1 MPERSNYELINNG
14 QVTPQRLH
22 TLLRLVGYRNK
33 PSREDLLT
41 LLQPSELSAN
51 TSAAAAV
58 IVAAV
63 NTGLIVHDT
72 SEGIVTLVPGIK
84 RAQIE
89 STDAFRAL
97 MQARLCGISDPD
109 EDNYLLNQVV
119 AWYAVQTPDVYRLH
133 KRDLAAKF
141 NAELYPSESD
151 ADADS
156 GRAINETKLTRWT
169 TWVTFLG
176 WGVSAAS
183 VLWPIAHGRLLPK
196 LAPLRKKK
204 LPIADYMDWLADAC
218 PEMDGG
224 TLFEQCW
231 QASRPGQARG
241 QQLSLMLS
249 TALGTLHGL
258 KKVRLEY
265 SADAQSRWQIY
276 PSTDY
281 PLGNVTYITVMET

>member
-22 TLLRLVGYRNK
+22 TLLRLVDRRNK
-33 PSREDLLT
+33 SSREDLLR
-41 LLQPSELSAN
+41 LLQPSELSTN

-58 IVAAV
+58 FVAAV
-63 NTGLIVHDT
+63 NTGLIVNDT
-72 SEGIVTLVPGIK
+72 SEGVVTLASGIK
-84 RAQIE
+84 RSQLE
-89 STDAFRAL
+89 STDAFRSF
-97 MQARLCGISDPD
+97 MQERLCGISDPD
-109 EDNYLLNQVV
+109 DDNYLLNQVV
-119 AWYAVQTPDVYRLH
+119 AWYAVQTPDVYRLK

-141 NAELYPSESD
+141 NAELYSSGPY
-151 ADADS
+151 ADAET
-156 GRAINETKLTRWT
+156 GRAINDTKLNAWT

-176 WGVSAAS
+176 WGISAAG

-196 LAPLRKKK
+196 LASLRGRT
-204 LPIADYMDWLADAC
+204 LPMGDFMTWLGETC

-231 QASRPGQARG
+231 QVSRPSQSRG

-249 TALGTLHGL
+249 TALGTLHAL

-281 PLGNVTYITVMET
+281 HSTEATYITVMET

>member
-22 TLLRLVGYRNK
+22 TLLRLVDRRNK
-33 PSREDLLT
+33 SSREDLLR
-41 LLQPSELSAN
+41 LLQPSELSTN

-58 IVAAV
+58 FVAAV
-63 NTGLIVHDT
+63 NTGLIVNNT
-72 SEGIVTLVPGIK
+72 SEGVVTLASGIK
-84 RAQIE
+84 RSQLE

-97 MQARLCGISDPD
+97 MQERLCGISDPD

-133 KRDLAAKF
+133 KRELAAKF
-141 NAELYPSESD
+141 NAELYPRESD

-156 GRAINETKLTRWT
+156 VRAINETKLNAWT

-176 WGVSAAS
+176 WGVSVAD
-183 VLWPIAHGRLLPK
+183 VLWPIAHGRLLPR
-196 LAPLRKKK
+196 LAPLRRKK
-204 LPIADYMDWLADAC
+204 LPIADFMNWLAEAC

-231 QASRPGQARG
+231 QSSRPSQSRG
-241 QQLSLMLS
+241 QQLSSMLS

-258 KKVRLEY
+258 KKVGLEY
-265 SADAQSRWQIY
+265 SVDTQSRWQIY

-281 PLGNVTYITVMET
+281 PYGVVTYITVMET